1 MYCCNQLSGLSP
13 VTRQHG
19 LSNRGSLLS
28 RQHLF
33 PSMGYCS
40 GNTCESN
47 SLTGEHMCTCYDGLR
62 YLEMG
67 QYLLEECDCAD
78 CPMLDMIS
86 YGGLIASGFGRWD
99 QWPIDMCKFYCEAQI
114 LTWFSQGFR
123 WWLSWWFWWWS
134 LRELRRSGIPLWP
147 WRRSSRTSTTP
158 QTGIRAVKL
167 PEVRSWCCREKAAS
181 SCDSLFVKAYN

>member
-1 MYCCNQLSGLSP
+1 MFIKLGPCPFCREVSSSIDSFFELIFVFLQSHIIQFYLTALIPIPTMYCCNQLSGLSP

-86 YGGLIASGFGRWD
+86 YGGLIASGFGR
-99 QWPIDMCKFYCEAQI
+99 
-114 LTWFSQGFR
+114 
-123 WWLSWWFWWWS
+123 
-134 LRELRRSGIPLWP
+134 
-147 WRRSSRTSTTP
+147 
-158 QTGIRAVKL
+158 
-167 PEVRSWCCREKAAS
+167 
-181 SCDSLFVKAYN
+181 